1 MSLRVRLT
9 LWYLGLLAAILIAFG
24 VGLYSIVSYSLY
36 DEVDT
41 TLENRANDIQVSLA
55 TVLAVQNDPVTV
67 LRQGGLLLPTADV
80 FAGAADVYVQIA
92 DLDGSVITKSANLG
106 TQKFVIGPAQLHQV
120 ASGQPLFSI
129 FHINQTRLRAYV
141 APIKNSDG
149 RIVAVV
155 ELAQSLR
162 EVDVTLARL
171 GVLIAGSIIAALVIA
186 AVGGALLARSALA
199 PIDRISE
206 TARAINRAHDLGK
219 RIEVANSSDEVGR
232 LASTFNEMLARIEEL
247 FRVQQRF
254 VADVSHEL
262 RSPLTAVRGNLDL
275 IRRGNP
281 QDADARNESLAA
293 IDSEVRRMSRMV
305 ADLLLLAQADAGVP
319 IARQPVEVDTLLLD
333 VYRQARMSS
342 DGVRVALGAE
352 DQATVIGDRDR
363 LKQALLNLV
372 GNAVKYTPSGG
383 EVKLSLEKDKQWV
396 RIAVSDSGIGIAP
409 EHISHLFDRFY
420 RIDKARA
427 RDAGGAGLGLAIA
440 KSVVDAHNGKIT
452 VVSQVGKGSTFT
464 IWLPVDGV
472 NQAQGNGAG
481 PAKKA

>member
-41 TLENRANDIQVSLA
+41 TLENRAKDIQVSLA
-55 TVLAVQNDPVTV
+55 TVLAVQNDPLTV
-67 LRQGGLLLPTADV
+67 LRQGGVLLPTADV
-80 FAGAADVYVQIA
+80 FAGTPDIYVQIA

-106 TQKFVIGPAQLHQV
+106 TQKFVIGAAQLGQV
-120 ASGQPLFSI
+120 ANGQTLFSI

-141 APIKNSDG
+141 APVKNG
-149 RIVAVV
+149 EGHIVGVV

-171 GVLIAGSIIAALVIA
+171 GVLIGGSIIAALAIA
-186 AVGGALLARSALA
+186 AVGGALLARSALG
-199 PIDRISE
+199 PIDRVSQ
-206 TARAINRAHDLGK
+206 TARAITRAHDLGK
-219 RIEVANSSDEVGR
+219 RIEAANTADEVGR

-275 IRRGNP
+275 IRRGTGL
-281 QDADARNESLAA
+281 DAQARDESLAA

-305 ADLLLLAQADAGVP
+305 ADLLLLAQADAGAP
-319 IARQPVEVDTLLLD
+319 IARQSVELDTLLLD

-352 DQATVIGDRDR
+352 DQAIVLGDRDR

-383 EVKLSLEKDKQWV
+383 EVKLSLEKDDEWV
-396 RIAVSDSGIGIAP
+396 RIAVADTGIGIAA
-409 EHISHLFDRFY
+409 EHIPHLFDRFY

-427 RDAGGAGLGLAIA
+427 RDVGGAGLGLAIA

-464 IWLPVDGV
+464 IWLPLNSVGS
-472 NQAQGNGAG
+472 ANGG
-481 PAKKA
+481 DKKP